1 MGMADIILKDTKI
14 IEIDIDKIVDAVLA
28 AMPES
33 DFELSKEERKNY
45 NRFIRIMSE
54 IEWPAYMDG
63 DIDFHETIINLYENG
78 TIEDVIVAVHEH
90 YNSDYIDDLHKRLE
104 ESDVINKKRV
114 PIIKEVL
121 ELYKLGYYY
130 GTVTTLLS
138 QIIGLVK
145 DIEVFCNKNRIQFN
159 PENEKILFNRY
170 KVSKNSEKKRII
182 ATLLEGKD
190 RNDEEREYLYLIG
203 YFRSIIFSDKLDES
217 RLDTDVSRNM
227 VFHGEQLTFGSKDQ
241 ALKLIICIDSLWW
254 VSELLSL
261 DV

>member
-14 IEIDIDKIVDAVLA
+14 IEFDIDKIVDAVLA

-104 ESDVINKKRV
+104 ESDVISKNRV
-114 PIIKEVL
+114 PIIKEAL
-121 ELYKLGYYY
+121 ELYKLGI
-130 GTVTTLLS
+130 VEF
-138 QIIGLVK
+138 
-145 DIEVFCNKNRIQFN
+145 IERLAFFRFNTFLNAAGFNRFEFNIVFCHERFKQCCLFFCTEHSEIINDFFN
-159 PENEKILFNRY
+159 ILILF
-170 KVSKNSEKKRII
+170 
-182 ATLLEGKD
+182 
-190 RNDEEREYLYLIG
+190 
-203 YFRSIIFSDKLDES
+203 
-217 RLDTDVSRNM
+217 
-227 VFHGEQLTFGSKDQ
+227 
-241 ALKLIICIDSLWW
+241 ID
-254 VSELLSL
+254 
-261 DV
+261 